1 MILNNKNKIEEMFQ
15 AGVHYGY
22 NKSRRHPSTSSYIY
36 ATRNG
41 VDIIDIEK
49 THELLEKACE
59 IISEYAKSDKT
70 ILFVGTKAEAKK
82 YIDDVA
88 MSLNLPYVNER
99 WVGGI
104 LTNFSEIKK
113 RIQKLV
119 DLREEK
125 EKGHFDKY
133 TKKEKLLIERE
144 MDSMSKNFQGLIGMN
159 KAPDLI
165 FIIDSKKENIA
176 VTEARKMNIPVMALA
191 NTDCNISHINY
202 PIVGNDASTSSI
214 KFFIETIKK
223 VYSNISLDKEN
234 TDIKTKTQ

>member
-1 MILNNKNKIEEMFQ
+1 
-15 AGVHYGY
+15 
-22 NKSRRHPSTSSYIY
+22 
-36 ATRNG
+36 
-41 VDIIDIEK
+41 
-49 THELLEKACE
+49 
-59 IISEYAKSDKT
+59 
-70 ILFVGTKAEAKK
+70 
-82 YIDDVA
+82 
-88 MSLNLPYVNER
+88 
-99 WVGGI
+99 

-165 FIIDSKKENIA
+165 FVIDSKKENIA

-191 NTDCNISHINY
+191 NTDCNINHINY
-202 PIVGNDASTSSI
+202 PIVGNDASTTSI

-223 VYSNISLDKEN
+223 VYSNISIEKEN
-234 TDIKTKTQ
+234 TGIKTKPQ

>member
-36 ATRNG
+36 ATKNG

-49 THELLEKACE
+49 THELFEKACE

-125 EKGHFDKY
+125 EKGYFDKY

-165 FIIDSKKENIA
+165 FVIDSKKENIA

-191 NTDCNISHINY
+191 NTDCNINHINY
-202 PIVGNDASTSSI
+202 PIVGNDASTTSI
-214 KFFIETIKK
+214 KFFIETIKN
-223 VYSNISLDKEN
+223 VYSNISIEKEN
-234 TDIKTKTQ
+234 TGIKTKPQ

>member
-36 ATRNG
+36 ATKNG

-49 THELLEKACE
+49 THELFEKACE

-165 FIIDSKKENIA
+165 FVIDSKKENIA

-191 NTDCNISHINY
+191 NTDCNINHINY
-202 PIVGNDASTSSI
+202 PIVGNDASTTSI

-223 VYSNISLDKEN
+223 VYSNISIEKEN
-234 TDIKTKTQ
+234 TGIKTKPQ